1 MTNLSRRGFLGAM
14 LAAAAAPAIV
24 KSDSLMRIV
33 VPKPLLLTLWGDGLH
48 DDAQAI
54 QALIN
59 GKSVTFEGREFG
71 LHPGGAVHLPIGTF
85 ALGSALVMGDGSM
98 LRGNGARLKATHK
111 WTLIELKPNSKNV
124 VISDLRLDRVPG
136 GGANLLAIRMAE
148 YE

>member
-59 GKSVTFEGREFG
+59 GKSVMFEGREFG
-71 LHPGGAVHLPIGTF
+71 PHPGGSVHLPIRTF
-85 ALGSALVMGDGSM
+85 ALWSSLVIGDGSM
-98 LRGNGARLKATHK
+98 LHGNGAWLEATHK
-111 WTLIELKPNSKNV
+111 GPIIEVKPNSKNV
-124 VISDLRLDRVPG
+124 VLSDLHFIQPETTAILVRV
-136 GGANLLAIRMAE
+136 
-148 YE
+148 